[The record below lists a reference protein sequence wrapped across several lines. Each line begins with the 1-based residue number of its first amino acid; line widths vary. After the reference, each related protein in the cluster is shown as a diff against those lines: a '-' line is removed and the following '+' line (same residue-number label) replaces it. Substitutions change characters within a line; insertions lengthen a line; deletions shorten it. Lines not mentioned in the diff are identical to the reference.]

1 MTPLNDPA
9 SAGFD
14 PVELADAPGARL
26 RDPYPRLAELRRI
39 CPVHAGPIDVGLGVY
54 PSDPG
59 RPPPVTVLGFDESSE
74 VLRDAETYS
83 SVVYEDVMGAFLGR
97 TLLQL
102 DDPEHRDL
110 RALVSPAFR
119 SRALVRF
126 EDELVRRVVHELI
139 DGFADQGRA
148 DLVRQLTFDFPV
160 QVIARILG
168 LPRRDYPRFQRWA
181 VEITS
186 APRHFDRGLA
196 ASAALRAYFAQVLA
210 DRRRRP
216 ADDLVTD
223 LAEGEVDGRRLHD
236 EEIFSFL
243 RLLLPAGVETTYR
256 ATGNVLFGLLTRDD
270 QLEAV
275 AAEANLVPR
284 AIEESLRWEPPVTVV
299 LRRATRKTT
308 LAGVTVEQGADVGI
322 LLGAA
327 NHDERRFARP
337 DEFDL
342 FRPPRP
348 HLAFG
353 FGVHVCLGMHLARM
367 EGRIAVETVL
377 ERLPHLRLEPD
388 EETYIGGFSFRSP
401 GTLPVRF

>member
-1 MTPLNDPA
+1 M
-9 SAGFD
+9 
-14 PVELADAPGARL
+14 
-26 RDPYPRLAELRRI
+26 
-39 CPVHAGPIDVGLGVY
+39 HAGPIDVGLGVY
-54 PSDPG
+54 PSDPR

-83 SVVYEDVMGAFLGR
+83 SVVYEDVMGAFLA

-110 RALVSPAFR
+110 RALVAPAFH

-126 EDELVRRVVHELI
+126 EDELVRTVVHELI
-139 DGFADQGRA
+139 DGFADGGRA

-168 LPRRDYPRFQRWA
+168 LPRRDFPRFQRWA

-186 APRHFDRGLA
+186 APTHFDRGVA

-223 LAEGEVDGRRLHD
+223 LAEGEVDGRRLDD

-256 ATGNVLFGLLTRDD
+256 ATGNVLFGLLTRAD

-275 AAEANLVPR
+275 AAEANLVP
-284 AIEESLRWEPPVTVV
+284 AGLRGVPP
-299 LRRATRKTT
+299 LGAASDRRPAPGDTRKTT
-308 LAGVTVEQGADVGI
+308 LAGVTVEKGADVGL

-342 FRPPRP
+342 FRPARP

-353 FGVHVCLGMHLARM
+353 FGPHVCLGMHLARM